1 MYVSVIQFPVTQ
13 LSGLVS
19 QAVAIRRWESI
30 WRRAIVII
38 LLGALGA
45 SPLPLQAQSP
55 RAERTLNL
63 QIRQSTTLEVQGAPE
78 ISIPELGQA
87 AETPEGTATYAL
99 TTNTSQPK
107 EIRVALGDDPPTGL
121 SLEVKVEVPALKGG
135 EATSTGWTPLSTEE
149 KKVLSG
155 IRKVADSGV
164 PIAYRA
170 TASAVVAPDTY
181 TLTVT
186 YTITE

>member
-1 MYVSVIQFPVTQ
+1 MGPSA
-13 LSGLVS
+13 
-19 QAVAIRRWESI
+19 QA
-30 WRRAIVII
+30 
-38 LLGALGA
+38 
-45 SPLPLQAQSP
+45 PLPLQAQSP
-55 RAERTLNL
+55 RAERTLDL
-63 QIRQSTTLEVQGAPE
+63 QIRQSTTLEVQGAPK

-87 AETPEGTATYAL
+87 AETPGDVATYAL
-99 TTNTSQPK
+99 TTNTDKAK
-107 EIRVALGDDPPTGL
+107 EIRAALDDDPPTGL
-121 SLEVKVEVPALKGG
+121 SLEVKVEAPALKGNG
-135 EATSTGWTPLSTEE
+135 ATSTGWTPLSTEE

-164 PIAYRA
+164 PVAYRA